1 MNIDF
6 SLKNTEFATYT
17 VLNND
22 TVTVFSPDEGNG
34 VLKITD
40 RIEEK
45 NYVIFE
51 ILNGSSNEYY
61 IPYKFRDTSKN
72 PVFFQEGK
80 YYDYYKLC

>member
-22 TVTVFSPDEGNG
+22 TVTGFFPDEGDV
-34 VLKITD
+34 VLKIID
-40 RIEEK
+40 KIEEK

-51 ILNGSSNEYY
+51 ILNGSCNKYF
-61 IPYKFRDTSKN
+61 IPYKFRDNSKN
-72 PVFFQEGK
+72 PVFSKKVNIMIIINFI
-80 YYDYYKLC
+80 